1 MHNAKK
7 TKMILAIMWMAI
19 TIAFN
24 VVAATPE
31 DAAVAEDIAKL
42 FISRTLART
51 KTQPTKRPTRR
62 PNTGRP
68 STSPTATVS
77 ISTLYTLS

>member
-31 DAAVAEDIAKL
+31 DAAVAEDIAKW

-77 ISTLYTLS
+77 FSHSTLS